1 MRPAASRDS
10 LLQAAWAALQ
20 DGPVST
26 PELAAKALRLRGGP
40 GPAAAAVFAL
50 LGGDD
55 RFVVDGHGFWSTR
68 PGARR
73 PGTPLSKLAYAVVD
87 VETTGGTHAHGHR
100 ITEIAIVDV
109 DAGAVQGVFETLVNP
124 GRRIPPW
131 AARLTGIDDR
141 MVAGAPAFDEIAD
154 EVFRRVAGRVFV
166 AHNAAFDWGWVRAQ
180 LHDAV
185 GDAPA
190 APRICTMSL
199 ARRFA
204 PELRRRDLGTL
215 AEHFRIAIH
224 GRHRAGGDAVA
235 AARVLLRLLDRAESL
250 GVGDLRAL
258 KRYRPPR
265 RPRGQRDLFTEADRP
280 VLGSG

>member
-1 MRPAASRDS
+1 MSPPAPRDS

-40 GPAAAAVFAL
+40 RAAAAAVFAL
-50 LGGDD
+50 LGRDD
-55 RFVVDGHGFWSTR
+55 RFVVDGDGLWSTR

-73 PGTPLSKLAYAVVD
+73 PGTPLTKLAYAVVD
-87 VETTGGTHAHGHR
+87 VETTGGTHARGHR

-109 DAGAVQGVFETLVNP
+109 DAGAVQDVFETLVHP
-124 GRRIPPW
+124 GRRIPRP
-131 AARLTGIDDR
+131 AARLTGISDR

-154 EVFRRVAGRVFV
+154 EVARRIEGRVFV
-166 AHNAAFDWGWVRAQ
+166 AHNAGFDWGWVRAQ

-190 APRICTMSL
+190 SPRICTMSL

-215 AEHFRIAIH
+215 AEHFGIAVH

-235 AARVLLRLLDRAESL
+235 TARVLLRLLDRAESL

-258 KRYRPPR
+258 KRRRPPR
-265 RPRGQRDLFTEADRP
+265 RSRRQPDLFTSPR
-280 VLGSG
+280 